1 MADEVADR
9 TDPSPAAADEPL
21 LLRRKVQYIIS
32 IIALAMFL
40 VPLLFGFLGFLITRT
55 WVGAAVLVGPT
66 VLFAGAMWGQVHIG
80 VWVDHDGLTLR
91 QLFRTR
97 RIRWSDVDRISPATE
112 DWQKYV
118 GIVLKDGR
126 RIRCAALGAGR
137 GERSARLDPYVRT
150 LNDLFSTA
158 RQRAD

>member
-9 TDPSPAAADEPL
+9 TDPSPAAATEPV
-21 LLRRKVQYIIS
+21 LLRRKVQYVIS
-32 IIALAMFL
+32 IIALAIFL

-66 VLFAGAMWGQVHIG
+66 VFLARAMWGQVHVG
-80 VWVDHDGLTLR
+80 VWVDRDGLTLR

-118 GIVLKDGR
+118 GIVLEDGR

-158 RQRAD
+158 RQSAG